1 MVNVDASFDP
11 VSSAGSTEVII
22 RDWEGDF
29 VAATNTFIPN
39 VAEPHMAEVYAL
51 KEGLLLAQQ
60 VGASKVIVQSDCLM
74 VVETMG
80 NGGFSATSA
89 AAIYDE
95 SYSLWREFGDISI
108 ESTVKGM
115 QIE

>member
-1 MVNVDASFDP
+1 
-11 VSSAGSTEVII
+11 
-22 RDWEGDF
+22 
-29 VAATNTFIPN
+29 
-39 VAEPHMAEVYAL
+39 L

-60 VGASKVIVQSDCLM
+60 VGASKVILQSDCLM

-80 NGGFSATSA
+80 NGGFLATSD

-108 ESTVKGM
+108 EHYQRDANRVAHELARRAFSSKSSCIWVEVPPSFILEDLVNDVTILM
-115 QIE
+115 NQ